1 MNIWHEFVLQN
12 SLHKDNRTLTGVVGD
27 DVDVME
33 GSALGGDDR
42 EGTCVGI
49 YDGD

>member
-1 MNIWHEFVLQN
+1 MNIWHECVLQN
-12 SLHKDNRTLTGVVGD
+12 SLHRDYRTLTGVVGD
-27 DVDVME
+27 DVGVKE
-33 GSALGGDDR
+33 GSALGEDDR